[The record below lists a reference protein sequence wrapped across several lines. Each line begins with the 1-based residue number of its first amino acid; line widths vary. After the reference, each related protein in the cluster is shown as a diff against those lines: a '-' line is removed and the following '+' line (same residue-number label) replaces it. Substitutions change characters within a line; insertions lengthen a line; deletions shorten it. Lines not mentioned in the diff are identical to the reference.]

1 MLTLR
6 MRAQV
11 VTHAATFD
19 FFPARRHALRVTP
32 HAERPLSV
40 AQYEERTGKKAFDR
54 QKEIWKA
61 LGVDDAT
68 TEGVVKGYAD

>member
-1 MLTLR
+1 LTDL
-6 MRAQV
+6 AQI

-19 FFPARRHALRVTP
+19 FFPAQRHALRVTP

-40 AQYEERTGKKAFDR
+40 AEYETRTGKKALDR

-61 LGVDDAT
+61 LGVDNEV
-68 TEGVVKGYAD
+68 TEGVVKAYSD